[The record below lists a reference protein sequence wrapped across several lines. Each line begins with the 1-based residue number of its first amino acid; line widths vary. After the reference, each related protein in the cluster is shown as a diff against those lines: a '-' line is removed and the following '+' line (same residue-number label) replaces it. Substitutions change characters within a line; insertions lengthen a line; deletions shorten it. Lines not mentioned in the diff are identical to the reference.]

1 MGAASRAL
9 AVIARGGG
17 VIVKGRLVGVQGVSI
32 GALVF
37 LYLPIA
43 VLIVFSFNDSRL
55 SAVWQGFTFRWY
67 GAMLAD
73 DALLAAIGNSLVVG
87 LWSTVIAA
95 VLGLLAA
102 IGLERLDPARGRFVE
117 TALVLPLVIP
127 EIMMGVALMLFFVMA
142 LVPLGLVSITVGH
155 AAMNVPVVMVI
166 VRARLRKMDP
176 KLEEAARDLGATPW
190 QAFRRVTLP
199 LLLPSII
206 GAVLMAFTIS
216 LDDFIVAFFTA
227 GPGSTTLPL
236 KVYSMVKSGVSPAIN
251 ALSAV
256 LVLVSMLLI
265 GVSLWF
271 QRKGGVTVF
280 RA

>member
-1 MGAASRAL
+1 MNTRL
-9 AVIARGGG
+9 LG
-17 VIVKGRLVGVQGVSI
+17 VRGVSI
-32 GALVF
+32 GALAF

-55 SAVWQGFTFRWY
+55 SAVWQGFTVRWY
-67 GAMLAD
+67 RVLLTD
-73 DALLAAIGNSLVVG
+73 DALLAAIGNSLVVA
-87 LWSTVIAA
+87 LWSTAIATI
-95 VLGLLAA
+95 LGLLAA
-102 IGLERLDPARGRFVE
+102 VSLERLSTARRRLVE
-117 TALVLPLVIP
+117 TTLLVPLVIP

-142 LVPLGLVSITVGH
+142 KIPLGLLTIAIGH
-155 AAMNVPVVMVI
+155 AAMNVPIVMVI
-166 VRARLRKMDP
+166 VRARLRKLDP
-176 KLEEAARDLGATPW
+176 RLEEAARDLGATPW

-199 LLLPSII
+199 LLVPSII

-256 LVLVSMLLI
+256 LVVVSMMLI
-265 GVSLWF
+265 ALSLWF
-271 QRKGGVTVF
+271 QRKGGVALF